1 MCEEASDFFRG
12 IRVNLKLKYAIL
24 IPMQS
29 IIPFTLICGPYV
41 GLVPRTHNG
50 RLVQIVGGTLTI
62 VLLGIMQYF
71 LGYVRERNIRQIFAD
86 IRARGSRPVSVGGS
100 VDVI

>member
-1 MCEEASDFFRG
+1 M
-12 IRVNLKLKYAIL
+12 NLKLKYAIL
-24 IPMQS
+24 IPLQS
-29 IIPFTLICGPYV
+29 VIPFTLLICGPYV

-50 RLVQIVGGTLTI
+50 RLVQIIGGALTI

-86 IRARGSRPVSVGGS
+86 IRARGSRSVSVGGS
-100 VDVI
+100 VDVV